1 MIQKIVTIG
10 VYGSNESLFFD
21 SLSRA
26 KVDTFCDIRLHRGMR
41 GSKFSYVNSA
51 YLQNKL
57 SEMNIRYLHLKH
69 LAPSKEI
76 RLLQKADDKKTGTE
90 KRTRTSLGRTFVEE
104 YQKRNLANLD
114 IIVTNQRLLGM
125 QPDLRAFLQA
135 RVAPHPGNPARLY
148 DGMIRFTGAGS
159 GYISADAGVP
169 GYSTCYW
176 LPDRQLRRADDY
188 FVYRYENGRTVRF
201 KYVGYQNVQELI
213 PAGTLLR
220 MSLARWWTP
229 DNDPDFEQR
238 CYVQLSGWF

>member
-1 MIQKIVTIG
+1 MRLGACLGGLLPDSNRSVRLIPNGAACYPENTEHNVGQIWEIQFHEPATI
-10 VYGSNESLFFD
+10 
-21 SLSRA
+21 
-26 KVDTFCDIRLHRGMR
+26 TPPH
-41 GSKFSYVNSA
+41 
-51 YLQNKL
+51 
-57 SEMNIRYLHLKH
+57 
-69 LAPSKEI
+69 
-76 RLLQKADDKKTGTE
+76 TE
-90 KRTRTSLGRTFVEE
+90 
-104 YQKRNLANLD
+104 D

-148 DGMIRFTGAGS
+148 NGMIRFTGAGS